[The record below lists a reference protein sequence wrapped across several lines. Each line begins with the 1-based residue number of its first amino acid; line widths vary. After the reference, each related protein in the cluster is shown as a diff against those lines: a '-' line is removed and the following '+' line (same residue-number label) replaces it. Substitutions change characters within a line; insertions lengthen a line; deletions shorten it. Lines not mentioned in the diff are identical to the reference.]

1 MTTELMTLRMLVV
14 GVAVKD
20 FLLLRDGVAHA
31 SVPIELIEADSVQNA
46 WELLSGIRPIDLVL
60 MDRGLPEDDRDM
72 IADIARKAAK
82 PAFVVLLTEDRT
94 KDTAPASCAD
104 AMATKPGDIKS
115 AQTMVEGCVQ
125 SQLRRHVLV
134 VDDSAT
140 MRSIVKKILGASRF
154 PLELSEASEGQAALN
169 VIGRHKADIVFMDYN
184 MPGLNGVETLEALRV
199 SNRNVRVVIMTS
211 ATEASV
217 AARALAAGAD
227 GFLKK
232 PFYPADVDAVIYDLF
247 GLTQLA
253 PAKS

>member
-1 MTTELMTLRMLVV
+1 MTTELMTLRMLAV
-14 GVAVKD
+14 GVAGKD
-20 FLLLRDGVAHA
+20 LLLLREGVAHT

-46 WELLSGIRPIDLVL
+46 WELLSGMRPIDLVL
-60 MDRGLPEDDRDM
+60 MDRSLPDDDRDM

-82 PAFVVLLTEDRT
+82 PAFVVLLTEDRE
-94 KDTAPASCAD
+94 KDVAPASCAD
-104 AMATKPGDIKS
+104 AMATKPADAKS
-115 AQTMVEGCVQ
+115 AQIMIEGCVQ
-125 SQLRRHVLV
+125 SQLPRHVLV

-140 MRSIVKKILGASRF
+140 MRAIVKKILGASRF
-154 PLELSEASEGQAALN
+154 PLQLAEASEGQAALN
-169 VIGRHKADIVFMDYN
+169 IIGRHKADIVFMDYN

-211 ATEASV
+211 ATDASV

-232 PFYPADVDAVIYDLF
+232 PFYPADVDAVIYNLF
-247 GLTQLA
+247 GLTQLM